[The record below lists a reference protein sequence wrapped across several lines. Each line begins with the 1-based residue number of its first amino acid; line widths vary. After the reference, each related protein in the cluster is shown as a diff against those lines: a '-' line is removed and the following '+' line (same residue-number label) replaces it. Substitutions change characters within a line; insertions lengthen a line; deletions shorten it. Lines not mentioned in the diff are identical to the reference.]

1 MSAHWTR
8 PNVARIATREAGV
21 ALHIGA
27 DDGNKRLP
35 LQPGEKSRCGLAG
48 FDGELFLDVGYQ
60 VVEMRLDKR
69 VHTVGIDCI
78 HETPPR

>member
-1 MSAHWTR
+1 MVTSASHFS
-8 PNVARIATREAGV
+8 P
-21 ALHIGA
+21 
-27 DDGNKRLP
+27 
-35 LQPGEKSRCGLAG
+35 EKNRAAASLVST
-48 FDGELFLDVGYQ
+48 ELFLDVGNQ

>member
-1 MSAHWTR
+1 MVTSASHFS
-8 PNVARIATREAGV
+8 P
-21 ALHIGA
+21 
-27 DDGNKRLP
+27 
-35 LQPGEKSRCGLAG
+35 EKNRAAASLVSTAS
-48 FDGELFLDVGYQ
+48 LFLDVGNQ